1 NSAPSGMTMRTVG
14 LLISD
19 GVGDVGTLAPSDQW
33 GRLPRVTQGVSRLG
47 PGEAPRVAHVG
58 PDVRLDVRE
67 DLPMVVAIVVDPL
80 RQEVRDGEPTHG
92 GMAAGPTEIAVV
104 EPIDEGGA
112 RLADARPLAE
122 EAGGI
127 PVAVPAVS
135 GDRVL
140 VPGPELG
147 VGLGEERP
155 DPAREAA
162 L

>member
-1 NSAPSGMTMRTVG
+1 TTTSASLTRSMKSALSFGCPGETTSSPRRRRGSRCSGFWTNSAPSGMTMRTVG

-19 GVGDVGTLAPSDQW
+19 GVGDVGTLSPSDQW
-33 GRLPRVTQGVSRLG
+33 GRLPRVSQGVSRLG

-80 RQEVRDGEPTHG
+80 GQEVRDGEPTHG

-112 RLADARPLAE
+112 RLADARPL
-122 EAGGI
+122 
-127 PVAVPAVS
+127 
-135 GDRVL
+135 
-140 VPGPELG
+140 
-147 VGLGEERP
+147 
-155 DPAREAA
+155 
-162 L
+162 